1 MPRGFPPK
9 LLYIMAWMHRCYLL
23 AVWLAVPL
31 AAQTLPTY
39 QVFRT
44 AGRIVV
50 DGKLDE
56 PSWKQA
62 PSAGD
67 FHFNWWTAGEKEQ
80 TVAKVLWDD
89 EYLYVGYYCHDKH
102 IAADVVERH
111 GPVSLD
117 DAVEV
122 FISPNPAKPRNYY
135 GFEMNVIGT
144 MLNFIRADW
153 YSGPSNWDIE
163 GVQLRTSYPGLRV
176 KRDAPDDDHWI
187 LEVAI
192 PLKSFEKDTAHTPPQ
207 EGDQWRLNLNRAG
220 GKTNAQYSTWSPV
233 TSPRPNFHMPDAFGT
248 VTFVNRP
255 PVKMEAYNEVSAGE
269 FKIERPTLICLG
281 FEWAVSGDENRNS
294 VVEVSYRKSG
304 EAAWKQGMPLFR
316 MGGEKVFRK
325 DLGLDHTVPEMFAGS
340 ILDLEPDTEYE
351 ARFEMRDPDGV
362 KGEAVKTV
370 KVRTRAEPKALRNG
384 RVLHV
389 YPPAW
394 KGPKQEPSFVGLKKA
409 YYGSGNGD
417 WSVVSERKVRS
428 GDIIVVH
435 AGLYKGD
442 RLQYSEPTGLD
453 FDGSY
458 ILTAKGTPQ
467 RPIVIRAAGDG
478 EVIFDGDGAHNLFNV
493 MAADYHIFEGLTIRN
508 TEIAF
513 QAGMKDVAGA
523 KGLTIRNC
531 RIEDV
536 GIAVNAQFAGS
547 NDFLISDNVMLG
559 RDDRNRLLGWFNPG
573 IYGRNTLKSYHAVK
587 VYGEGHV
594 VSHNYIAYF
603 HDGISVCTHGSPDW
617 EEDHRASAIDFYNN
631 DIHLMADD
639 FIEADGG
646 VHNIRVMRN
655 RGVNAGQCGL
665 SAQPVYGGPAYYIR
679 NVLYHVPTGCGLKF
693 NVKPAGMVLY
703 HNTMIT
709 EALPGDLFSNVHTRN
724 NLFLGIDAPG
734 RAVFRFSN
742 ATSYS
747 TYDYNGYR
755 MNPQAKDQFEWT
767 APKPGV
773 LRDYELGRGS
783 AQRFA
788 SLADLQRAT
797 GQEGHG
803 LQVDFDIFENLRAP
817 AADKP
822 RAVYEARELNF
833 KLAPG
838 GKAVDAGVRVPN
850 VNDGFA
856 GKAPDLGAYEVGQ
869 ALPVYGPR
877 QPAQ

>member
-1 MPRGFPPK
+1 MMGGMIRR
-9 LLYIMAWMHRCYLL
+9 LLL
-23 AVWLAVPL
+23 ALSWAT
-31 AAQTLPTY
+31 AFHAQTTLPSY
-39 QVFRT
+39 QVFRA

-56 PSWKQA
+56 PAWRQA
-62 PSAGD
+62 PAASG

-80 TVAKVLWDD
+80 TIAKLLWDD
-89 EYLYVGYYCHDKH
+89 EYLYVGYYCHDKN

-117 DAVEV
+117 DSVEI
-122 FISPNPAKPRNYY
+122 FLSPNPAKIRNYY

-153 YSGPSNWDIE
+153 YKGPFNWDPD
-163 GVQLRTSYPGLRV
+163 GVRLRTSFPGLRV
-176 KRDAPDDDHWI
+176 KRDAPDDSYWI

-192 PLKSFEKDTAHTPPQ
+192 PLKSFEKDAAHTPPQ
-207 EGDQWRLNLNRAG
+207 EGDTWRLNLNRAG

-233 TSPRPNFHMPDAFGT
+233 KTPKPNFHVRESFGS
-248 VTFVNRP
+248 VRFVNRP
-255 PVKMEAYNEVSAGE
+255 PVRAEAYNEVSTGR
-269 FKIERPTLICLG
+269 FVVERPTLICLG
-281 FEWAVSGDENRNS
+281 FEWQVSGDENRNA
-294 VVEVSYRKSG
+294 VVEVSYRKPG
-304 EAAWKQGMPLFR
+304 EASWKRGMPLFR
-316 MGGEKVFRK
+316 LGGERVFRK
-325 DLGLDHTVPEMFAGS
+325 DLGLDYVAPEMFAGS

-362 KGEAVKTV
+362 KGEATKTL
-370 KVRTRAEPKALRNG
+370 KVRTRGEAKAARNG

-394 KGPKQEPSFVGLKKA
+394 KGPKQEPAFTGLKQA

-417 WSVVSERKVRS
+417 WSVLSERKVRS
-428 GDIIVVH
+428 GDIIEVH

-442 RLQYSEPTGLD
+442 RLRYSEPTGLD

-458 ILTAKGTPQ
+458 VLTAKGTAQ

-493 MAADYHIFEGLTIRN
+493 MAADHHVFEGLTIRN
-508 TEIAF
+508 TDIAF
-513 QAGMKDVAGA
+513 QAGQKDVMGA
-523 KGLTIRNC
+523 KGLTVRKC
-531 RIEDV
+531 RLEDV
-536 GIAVNAQFAGS
+536 GIGVNAQFAGS
-547 NDFLISDNVMLG
+547 QDFTITDNVMLG

-573 IYGRNTLKSYHAVK
+573 IYGANRLKSYHAVK
-587 VYGEGHV
+587 VYGSGHV
-594 VSHNYIAYF
+594 VSHNYIAFF
-603 HDGISVCTHGSPDW
+603 HDGISVCTHGSPDP
-617 EEDHRASAIDFYNN
+617 EEDHRATAIDFYNN

-665 SAQPVYGGPAYYIR
+665 SAQPIYGGPAYYIR
-679 NVLYHVPTGCGLKF
+679 NVIYHVPTGCGLKF

-709 EALPGDLFSNVHTRN
+709 EALPGDVFSNVHLRN

-734 RAVFRFSN
+734 RPVFRFSN
-742 ATSYS
+742 ATAYS
-747 TYDYNGYR
+747 TFDYNGYR
-755 MNPQAKDQFEWT
+755 LNPKATEQFQWMS
-767 APKPGV
+767 PKAGV
-773 LRDYELGRGS
+773 ARDYEMDRAGAR
-783 AQRFA
+783 RFG
-788 SLADLQRAT
+788 SLAELRTET
-797 GQEGHG
+797 GQETHG
-803 LQVDFDIFENLRAP
+803 VEVDFGIFESLRAP

-822 RAVYEARELNF
+822 HAVYEAGDLNF
-833 KLAPG
+833 RLAPG
-838 GKAVDAGVRVPN
+838 GKAVDAGVRVAN
-850 VNDGFA
+850 VNDDYA

-869 ALPVYGPR
+869 PAPVYGPR
-877 QPAQ
+877 RASN